1 MIETVGTFVSRNL
14 RKQAGR
20 VLITTHPYLSGLIA
34 GYLVF
39 YSGLELK
46 PFSLASAF
54 LPYDTVVFG
63 FTATA
68 IALAIAIPSER
79 FVTFLSGIK
88 DGSTPFRDFLF
99 ILAWNGLVHIIA
111 FFLFLPFVF
120 LPQEWSVFSS
130 RELDWSKVYV
140 FVLLWLQVYACFQFL
155 VTTLGVYELA
165 DLYAN
170 YCARQ
175 RQGTEREK

>member
-1 MIETVGTFVSRNL
+1 L
-14 RKQAGR
+14 AG
-20 VLITTHPYLSGLIA
+20 VISILV
-34 GYLVF
+34 VF
-39 YSGLELK
+39 YSDIRIV
-46 PFSLASAF
+46 PSSLSSVF
-54 LPYDTVVFG
+54 IPYDTVVFG

-99 ILAWNGLVHIIA
+99 VLAWNGLVHIVA

-120 LPQEWSVFSS
+120 LPAQWV
-130 RELDWSKVYV
+130 LDVGGDLSWSKIYV
-140 FVLLWLQVYACFQFL
+140 SLMLWVQVYACFQFL

-165 DLYAN
+165 DVYAA
-170 YCARQ
+170 YCAR
-175 RQGTEREK
+175 ERRKAENQ

>member
-1 MIETVGTFVSRNL
+1 MIETLGTFISRNF
-14 RKQAGR
+14 RKQFRR
-20 VLITTHPYLSGLIA
+20 VFITTHPYLSGIIA
-34 GYLVF
+34 IWLAYC
-39 YSGLELK
+39 STLEIRPVAL
-46 PFSLASAF
+46 SAIF

-79 FVTFLSGIK
+79 FITFLSGIQ

-99 ILAWNGLVHIIA
+99 VLAWNGLVHI
-111 FFLFLPFVF
+111 FSFLSFLPFVF
-120 LPQEWSVFSS
+120 VDN
-130 RELDWSKVYV
+130 DWSLRADSSSAARLYV
-140 FVLLWLQVYACFQFL
+140 AAVLWIQFYSCLQFL

-170 YCARQ
+170 YCARE
-175 RQGTEREK
+175 RKKTESNGG

>member
-1 MIETVGTFVSRNL
+1 MIETVGVFISRNF
-14 RKQAGR
+14 RRQVGR
-20 VLITTHPYLSGLIA
+20 VFVTTHPYLSGVIA
-34 GYLVF
+34 IGLVF
-39 YSGLELK
+39 FTSLSIKPSLLYSV
-46 PFSLASAF
+46 FF
-54 LPYDTVVFG
+54 PYDTVVFG

-88 DGSTPFRDFLF
+88 DGTTPFKDFLF
-99 ILAWNGLVHIIA
+99 ILAWNGLVHIVA

-120 LPQEWSVFSS
+120 LPA
-130 RELDWSKVYV
+130 DWAIDAGKEITCARVYV
-140 FVLLWLQVYACFQFL
+140 FILLWVQLYACFQFL

-165 DLYAN
+165 DLYAS

-175 RQGTEREK
+175 RRASELSE